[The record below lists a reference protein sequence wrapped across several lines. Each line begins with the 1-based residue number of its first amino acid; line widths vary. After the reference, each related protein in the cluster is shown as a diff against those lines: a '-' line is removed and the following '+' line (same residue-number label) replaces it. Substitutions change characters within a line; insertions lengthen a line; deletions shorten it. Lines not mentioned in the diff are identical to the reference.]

1 MKALELPQLTV
12 EQIAALERLYR
23 TTRDA
28 RVKIRAQMILL
39 MAEQQ
44 LVSWQVAEIV
54 RETDQTVRKWLKR
67 YLAEGLEG
75 LRDAPRPGMP
85 PKVTPG
91 YKALLLEVV
100 RQRPRSLG
108 LPFSLWTRQ
117 RLADYLA
124 EETGIRID
132 MTSVGRHLRAA
143 GIVLSRPQHK
153 ISSPDPEYVVKK
165 RRLKKREMG

>member
-85 PKVTPG
+85 P
-91 YKALLLEVV
+91 
-100 RQRPRSLG
+100 
-108 LPFSLWTRQ
+108 
-117 RLADYLA
+117 
-124 EETGIRID
+124 
-132 MTSVGRHLRAA
+132 
-143 GIVLSRPQHK
+143 
-153 ISSPDPEYVVKK
+153 SPPCPN
-165 RRLKKREMG
+165 